1 MANQNDVK
9 RIPAIN
15 AEIVRNTDGH
25 IGGLALFFA
34 NGEQLALTAGQLTN
48 DVMEMA
54 IWHGLKQKLVDAA
67 AIARNPET
75 GRSATIEDKYEAVK
89 TVYDRLL
96 AGLWN
101 APRGEGGAPT
111 GGYLLQA
118 LCRLY
123 PAKSVE
129 TLRAFLEGKTDKEKA
144 ALRKNPRVAE
154 IIEAIKAE
162 NAKPDENAGE
172 DLLSELED

>member
-1 MANQNDVK
+1 MANQNETK

-15 AEIVRNTDGH
+15 AEINGNNLLLT
-25 IGGLALFFA
+25 FA
-34 NGEQLALTAGQLTN
+34 NGNILTMDAGTLSN
-48 DVMEMA
+48 EIAAAA
-54 IWHGLKQKLVDAA
+54 IMHGLKQKLVDAA

-96 AGLWN
+96 SGLWN
-101 APRGEGGAPT
+101 APRGEGGAPS

-129 TLRAFLEGKTDKEKA
+129 NLRAFLEGKTDKEKA

>member
-1 MANQNDVK
+1 MANQNETK

-15 AEIVRNTDGH
+15 AEIVGETLR
-25 IGGLALFFA
+25 LVFA
-34 NGEQLALTAGQLTN
+34 NGETLELNSLTLTP
-48 DVMEMA
+48 A
-54 IWHGLKQKLVDAA
+54 ITRAAIMHGLKQKLVDAA
-67 AIARNPET
+67 AISRNPDT

-96 AGLWN
+96 SGLWN
-101 APRGEGGAPT
+101 APRGEGGAPS

-129 TLRAFLEGKTDKEKA
+129 NLRAFLEGKTDKEKA

>member
-1 MANQNDVK
+1 MATINETK

-15 AEIVRNTDGH
+15 AEIEGNKLT
-25 IGGLALFFA
+25 LTFA
-34 NGEQLALTAGQLTN
+34 NGEVLVMNAGTLSNEITAA
-48 DVMEMA
+48 A
-54 IWHGLKQKLVDAA
+54 IMHGLKQKLVDAA

-89 TVYDRLL
+89 VVYDRLL
-96 AGLWN
+96 SGMWN

-129 TLRAFLEGKTDKEKA
+129 NLRAFLEGKTDKEKA

-154 IIEAIKAE
+154 IIETIKAE
-162 NAKPDENAGE
+162 NAKPDENTGA

>member
-1 MANQNDVK
+1 MANQNETK

-15 AEIVRNTDGH
+15 AEIVGETLH
-25 IGGLALFFA
+25 LAFA
-34 NGEQLALTAGQLTN
+34 NGAALALDSRALTL
-48 DVMEMA
+48 EITRAA
-54 IWHGLKQKLVDAA
+54 IMHGLKQKLVDAA

-89 TVYDRLL
+89 AVYDRLL

-101 APRGEGGAPT
+101 APRGEGGAPS

-129 TLRAFLEGKTDKEKA
+129 NLRAFLEGKTDKEKA
-144 ALRKNPRVAE
+144 ALRKNPRVAQ
-154 IIEAIKAE
+154 IIEDIRAEQGKA
-162 NAKPDENAGE
+162 ADIDTDE
-172 DLLSELED
+172 LLGELED